1 MGKNPRPHPTHTHA
15 RGDGREMLRVL
26 VLVGAALSA
35 CLSGWAIQLQIEA
48 LTRWRADD
56 LFLATTTTDFA
67 AEGTCVSAIDA
78 ERIEAEL
85 DGHHCT
91 GRGIDADP
99 SKPLRALRDALAASV
114 HGLLH
119 AATRAPGDTNLCR
132 VAQSVLS
139 STVNPDADS
148 VGTGINFTSARA
160 ALDAVASAS
169 VPTSCDAIYN
179 YSRTD
184 LYLDDVA
191 RTRYDA
197 LLARDADHWPLAK
210 VSVDCDNAEHTPP
223 SGTQLDLDAV
233 GVDAHVAL
241 LLYAHCR
248 AQFEFAASGID
259 GKFRV
264 PILGKEPGPTKRDW
278 YPWPEGFKRDGSVDY
293 NTKTRVYLGA
303 RFGHSVWAYVPML
316 LVSAYLCADATVLL
330 LAEATLAKRLE
341 EVNVFGKN
349 VRDIL
354 RDSLILRATSRSARV
369 KRFAYA
375 FAGVL
380 VSIGMWTAFV
390 GFQWGFLRPSMVN
403 LDCTNDGW
411 NDDADARWNELA
423 ILAIQVFVLFIE
435 GVLSSPLLERC
446 NRCSIDGA
454 TPGRNLDRGGVG
466 EDQVI
471 VDNTAGIQRVQR
483 VLIYPLAFGGLL
495 MVAGQAASGVRF
507 GSYFAEGLLGVATR
521 IDPTTGSEM
530 PAFDP
535 KVLGSIVFD
544 QTVATGAI
552 AIVVGL
558 VVGAALQRQLLRG
571 VGCTSAVLFVAWLGL
586 VCVFALPLL
595 VYAEI
600 RSIFYDEDASLDC
613 AHVPDGYDFDKFVCR
628 SRFFTLIGGGALVF
642 GTVLAITAVGLL
654 EAIAAMMRVR
664 KRAKVP
670 ESIPILEA
678 PLVFD
683 RGLASSGHADS
694 GKLPRVFALKIKK

>member
-1 MGKNPRPHPTHTHA
+1 MGKN
-15 RGDGREMLRVL
+15 GREMLRVL

-119 AATRAPGDTNLCR
+119 AATRAPGDANLRR
-132 VAQSVLS
+132 VAQSVLV

-169 VPTSCDAIYN
+169 VPTSCDALYN

-210 VSVDCDNAEHTPP
+210 ISVDCDDAEHTPP

-233 GVDAHVAL
+233 GVDAHVTL

-264 PILGKEPGPTKRDW
+264 PILGKEPGPTKHTW
-278 YPWPEGFKRDGSVDY
+278 YPWPKGFKRDGSVEY

-341 EVNVFGKN
+341 EVNVFGKDA
-349 VRDIL
+349 RDIL
-354 RDSLILRATSRSARV
+354 RDSLILQATSRSARI

-390 GFQWGFLRPSMVN
+390 GVPWGVLIPSMGR
-403 LDCTNDGW
+403 LDCTDNNGW
-411 NDDADARWNELA
+411 NDDFDARWHELA

-454 TPGRNLDRGGVG
+454 TPGRTLDGADRAD
-466 EDQVI
+466 EVI
-471 VDNTAGIQRVQR
+471 VDNTAGMQRVQR
-483 VLIYPLAFGGLL
+483 VLFYPLAIGGIL

-507 GSYFAEGLLGVATR
+507 GSYFADGLLGVATR
-521 IDPTTGSEM
+521 IDPTTGSEL

-535 KVLGSIVFD
+535 KVLGSVVFD

-571 VGCTSAVLFVAWLGL
+571 VGCFSAVIFISWLGL

-600 RSIFYDEDASLDC
+600 RSIFYEEDASLDC
-613 AHVPDGYDFDKFVCR
+613 AHIPDGYDIDKFVCR
-628 SRFFTLIGGGALVF
+628 SRYFTLIGGGALVF

-670 ESIPILEA
+670 ESIPMLEV

-683 RGLASSGHADS
+683 RGLPSAGHADGENA
-694 GKLPRVFALKIKK
+694 GKLPRVFALRIKK